1 MDATDV
7 DNPHSPGL
15 TSNAPLTD
23 TGAALRLGLKV
34 ATLRAW
40 RHQRRG
46 PVFVQL
52 GRAIRYLLLAAGV
65 NSTVVADENLTVG
78 SGIYRARQIRQ
89 GFAEWPCFGVMKYAE
104 LRKARIFRSAEL
116 ATLRSAFARRRA
128 RSPAQPKLARMSGER
143 RLARRTGRCPQL
155 AGA

>member
-7 DNPHSPGL
+7 DNPRSPGL

-23 TGAALRLGLKV
+23 TEAALRLGLKV
-34 ATLRAW
+34 
-40 RHQRRG
+40 
-46 PVFVQL
+46 
-52 GRAIRYLLLAAGV
+52 AGV

-128 RSPAQPKLARMSGER
+128 RSPA
-143 RLARRTGRCPQL
+143 
-155 AGA
+155 